1 MFLPL
6 SLQRFFKYSLI
17 GGGTFAFD
25 LLLLYIFTDLLGMN
39 YVLAAGLGFLIAVS
53 INYYVSRRLVFTGTE
68 RNLRTGYIY
77 FLLIAGTG
85 LFFVM
90 SAMFV
95 LVDVLNFHYL
105 FSRVCIAGV
114 TGFWNYLTNLY
125 FNFKMAGKH
134 GEGGSRRQM

>member
-1 MFLPL
+1 MVPR
-6 SLQRFFKYSLI
+6 SVQRFLKYSVI
-17 GGGTFAFD
+17 GGGTFSFD
-25 LLLLYIFTDLLGMN
+25 LVLLYVLTDIIHVN
-39 YVLAAGLGFLIAVS
+39 YVLAAGLAFLVAVS
-53 INYYVSRRLVFTGTE
+53 INYYLSRKFVFNGTT
-68 RNLRTGYIY
+68 RDLRSGYLY

-105 FSRVCIAGV
+105 VSRVCIAGV

-125 FNFKMAGKH
+125 FNFKMAGKY
-134 GEGGSRRQM
+134 

>member
-6 SLQRFFKYSLI
+6 SLQRFGKYALI

-25 LLLLYIFTDLLGMN
+25 LILLYIFTDIIGIN
-39 YVLAAGLGFLIAVS
+39 YVAAAGIGFLIAVS
-53 INYYVSRRLVFTGTE
+53 INYYLSRMLVFKGTE
-68 RNLRTGYIY
+68 RTLKTGYVY

-90 SAMFV
+90 SAMFI
-95 LVDVLNFHYL
+95 LVEILGFHYL
-105 FSRVCIAGV
+105 LSRICIAGV

-125 FNFKMAGKH
+125 FNFKMAGRH
-134 GEGGSRRQM
+134 